1 MQEGGLDT
9 ATDTSNEEN
18 SSPEEVANKDLFEE
32 KPGVDHF
39 KNEETDP
46 KKSNAMSKPF
56 PILVIVVHINCQTPP
71 AIIIL
76 SLYFLV
82 YELGNLISYIVL
94 KFVK

>member
-1 MQEGGLDT
+1 MQGGDLDT

-18 SSPEEVANKDLFEE
+18 SSPEEVAKKDLFEE

-56 PILVIVVHINCQTPP
+56 PILFISNCQTPS
-71 AIIIL
+71 IIQLVFDSVGKENSYMYLCRKL
-76 SLYFLV
+76 SL
-82 YELGNLISYIVL
+82 GD
-94 KFVK
+94 